1 MSREIKFCL
10 PPKDKSVQK
19 GGAMKIQVNVPDC
32 LCDYAR
38 GDVAASTE
46 M

>member
-1 MSREIKFCL
+1 MKREDL
-10 PPKDKSVQK
+10 LAAKDKSVQK
-19 GGAMKIQVNVPDC
+19 GGAMKIQVNVQDC

-38 GDVAASTE
+38 GDVAASNG